1 MSITKRVS
9 FDKRLNELEVFLIE
23 NKKKPTA
30 KTNKSLKI
38 WLDAQVKE
46 SNKNVSKRDAV
57 RGLLNKY
64 NLIGKIDGLNNWED
78 TYFLFKKYIEENKT
92 DKITE
97 KESKIIFGMSLKSWL
112 DQARTNPDRR
122 LILEKLYKKH
132 NLKLIKKPLSHLE
145 EFKKIFAF
153 SYEYKISHSLLR
165 SIQVGKT
172 QYPQWVSAIKKRYK
186 NGTLSSQTIST
197 LKTNRI
203 EEMFSGE
210 FYFDI
215 EHLKIFHQLN
225 SDMELEKSAKNHFP
239 FLIIKKE
246 LGSEKVTYQLS
257 VTKITT
263 AENIIQNN
271 IEDCQFELCID
282 VRKSIANL
290 KRNLSKLSVNDL
302 NVLKE
307 LEDRIK
313 IGSSKTVSN
322 ADPSNIF
329 PDIH

>member
-1 MSITKRVS
+1 MSIPKRVP
-9 FDKRLNELEVFLIE
+9 FAKRLEDLEVFITK
-23 NKKKPTA
+23 NNKKPTA

-46 SNKNVSKRDAV
+46 SNKNIINRDAV
-57 RGLLNKY
+57 RGLLENH

-78 TYFLFKKYIEENKT
+78 TYLLLEKYIEDNKT
-92 DKITE
+92 DSITE

-145 EFKKIFAF
+145 EFRKIFSF
-153 SYEYKISHSLLR
+153 SYEYKISHLLLG

-172 QYPQWVSAIKKRYK
+172 QYPKWVSDIKKRYK
-186 NGTLSSQTIST
+186 NGTLSSRTISI
-197 LKTNRI
+197 LKTNRL

-210 FYFDI
+210 FYFDV
-215 EHLKIFHQLN
+215 EHLKIFHKLN
-225 SDMELEKSAKNHFP
+225 SDIKLEKCSKNFFP

-246 LGSEKVTYQLS
+246 LGSEKVTYKLS
-257 VTKITT
+257 SIKITT
-263 AENIIQNN
+263 AETIIENN
-271 IEDCQFELCID
+271 IKDCQFELCID
-282 VRKSIANL
+282 VRKSIAKL
-290 KRNLSKLSVNDL
+290 KKGSSKLSVNGL
-302 NVLKE
+302 NTLKI
-307 LEDRIK
+307 LEGK
-313 IGSSKTVSN
+313 VTTGSSKTVVN
-322 ADPSNIF
+322 ADHNIF